1 MTALNWSVTSAVFDE
16 GIAALIDDRPYLE
29 RTLRSRFWDK
39 AEDCFPGGFMTMKC
53 SKNDVINFDF

>member
-39 AEDCFPGGFMTMKC
+39 AEACFPGG
-53 SKNDVINFDF
+53 S